1 MGVERATFAAAS
13 LTIGAQGGGSGAV
26 IISGAGSNITLSGA
40 LNVGGA
46 LGTGGLTMGP
56 GAAVHAAVVN
66 LQGQV
71 VMQGGLLDP
80 TVQVINKNQA
90 IGGFGTIV
98 AGTLIDE
105 GVIEAGTDTAS
116 PNLLLVEG
124 TVLGGGTLT
133 VNGTPVASKP
143 AGVPR
148 VNAGGTLE
156 LAGAVLNAA
165 RTTVTDDTTP
175 AGTYTVNDSVV
186 DVTTA
191 RQSGCSRNSPR
202 GSHRKPRWRGKRAG
216 RRS

>member
-56 GAAVHAAVVN
+56 GVAMHAAVVN